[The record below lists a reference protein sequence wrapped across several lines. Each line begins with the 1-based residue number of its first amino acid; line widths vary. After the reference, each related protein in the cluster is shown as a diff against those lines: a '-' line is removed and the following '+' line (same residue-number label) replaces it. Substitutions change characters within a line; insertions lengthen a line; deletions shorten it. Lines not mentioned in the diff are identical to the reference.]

1 MYSAFDKEPVVW
13 PSVEGMQ
20 HTVARF
26 RSLPN
31 IEQTRRM
38 LNQESFV
45 HERIHKL
52 STNLIK
58 LKKENREKL
67 MITLMHRILDGEH
80 IIEPLSIMDL
90 NDLGWVINMHLA
102 EINHRI
108 EAIKKVGGASSS
120 TMAQPVTDDHQVAPK
135 EVPIFHIPIL
145 TSEASVSRAQHVF
158 PLFREP
164 TITHNDVQ
172 AGGSNFDMV
181 TPGVFNFEVGSSSN
195 SGLNPTMFNYEVGAS
210 GNSVQSL
217 SMFNNQGGA
226 SGSEA
231 VATRMLNFQA
241 GAFNRG
247 VVGQD
252 MFNFQSGASSSSA
265 AALDM
270 FNFKGGPFTGCAVA
284 PGMYNFLNG
293 AFSSNATTQGM
304 LNYHTGDSRDC
315 VVAPSELTFQT
326 GVSSNNTEAPGKFNY
341 QKQ

>member
-31 IEQTRRM
+31 IKQTRRM

-52 STNLIK
+52 STNVIK

-108 EAIKKVGGASSS
+108 EAIKKVGGASPS
-120 TMAQPVTDDHQVAPK
+120 TMAQPVTDDHQVAAK
-135 EVPIFHIPIL
+135 EVPVFHIPIV
-145 TSEASVSRAQHVF
+145 TGEASVSRAQHVF
-158 PLFREP
+158 PLCRDL
-164 TITHNDVQ
+164 TITHDGVQ
-172 AGGSNFDMV
+172 AGGSNFGMV
-181 TPGVFNFEVGSSSN
+181 APGVFNFEVGSSSN
-195 SGLNPTMFNYEVGAS
+195 SGLDPTMFNCEVGAS
-210 GNSVQSL
+210 SNNVPSL
-217 SMFNNQGGA
+217 SMFNNQGGP

-247 VVGQD
+247 VVSPE
-252 MFNFQSGASSSSA
+252 MFNFQSGASSSSV

-270 FNFKGGPFTGCAVA
+270 FNFKGGPFTDCAVA

-293 AFSSNATTQGM
+293 AFSNNATTEGM
-304 LNYHTGDSRDC
+304 LKYHTGDSRNC
-315 VVAPSELTFQT
+315 VVSPCELNFDT
-326 GVSSNNTEAPGKFNY
+326 GVSSNNTEALGKFNY
-341 QKQ
+341 KKQ